1 MLTNRRLLQDLNRR
15 LEDLLD
21 EPQDSTAATVPLD
34 LMKGLKKLLAKNHH
48 QNSQEPL
55 LVDRVTRE
63 RGNFGATQMRGIL

>member
-48 QNSQEPL
+48 PNSQEPL

-63 RGNFGATQMRGIL
+63 RGNSGATQMLGII